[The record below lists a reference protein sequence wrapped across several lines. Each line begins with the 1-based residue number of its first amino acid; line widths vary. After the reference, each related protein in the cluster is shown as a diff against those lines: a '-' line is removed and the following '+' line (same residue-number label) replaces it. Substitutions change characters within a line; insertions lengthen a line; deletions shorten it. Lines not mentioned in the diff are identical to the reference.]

1 MSNLPDYD
9 QTRTALEAL
18 HHYGFTVTIHSPKT
32 SRAGLYDVTAPA
44 LHTENGGYFQVA
56 KILPRPGGAVD
67 LVVAYRKRG
76 LSPRYSAYRHE
87 PDGLWKV
94 LDGAWSDLEQAVR
107 EVPHTDRYGL
117 LGYDPLK
124 RFLSRAIAGAAGVPV
139 GEGPEIGDYAEADY
153 ERSKHDY
160 DDTPNDEGDE
170 H

>member
-1 MSNLPDYD
+1 M
-9 QTRTALEAL
+9 AGAML
-18 HHYGFTVTIHSPKT
+18 H
-32 SRAGLYDVTAPA
+32 A
-44 LHTENGGYFQVA
+44 ENGGYFQVA

-76 LSPRYSAYRHE
+76 VSPRYSAYRHE

-124 RFLSRAIAGAAGVPV
+124 RFLGRAIEGACGVPV
-139 GEGPEIGDYAEADY
+139 GEGPELPEHVEAEY
-153 ERSKHDY
+153 RKEKS
-160 DDTPNDEGDE
+160 T
-170 H
+170 